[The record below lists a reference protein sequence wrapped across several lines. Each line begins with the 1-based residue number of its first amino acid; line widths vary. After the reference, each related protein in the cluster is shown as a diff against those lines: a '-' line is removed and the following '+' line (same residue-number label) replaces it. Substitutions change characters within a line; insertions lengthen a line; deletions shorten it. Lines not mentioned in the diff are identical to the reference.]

1 MGIPRVST
9 WPPLLLALVA
19 SAALPYAAAATGDL
33 APASSTGKMLY
44 EQRCAGCHD
53 RASDRTPSRDILAHN
68 PAAFIFNAMREVM
81 APMAAGLSDDE
92 MKAIALYL
100 SAAAPVPGDPNPTA
114 IWGPSSAQM
123 PLDGPKCGGPPP
135 PIDLSDRQWN
145 GWSPQLDNARY
156 QPNPGFTVADVPR
169 LNVKWAFHYPG
180 SKNGQA
186 TVIGNWLY
194 VTSMSGAVYALDA
207 RSGCVYWRFDLLA
220 ATRSSVSIGSVANRP
235 GHRYALYFSDWT
247 KSAVA
252 IDAET
257 GEPLWRTKVDDSSG
271 PQMTG
276 APTLYNG
283 VLLVPISS
291 GNEAFA
297 QNDDYVCCKFIGSLV
312 ALDANSG
319 EILWKTYATDKKPE
333 PYRLNAK
340 GKQMWGPSGGSIWSA
355 PTIDPAR
362 GLIYVATSN
371 SHTDAFHDGADS
383 VIAMDMKTGVIRWK
397 NQLLKDDNYIIGCPA
412 AANCPHPVG
421 PDFALG
427 DSVILHTLKD
437 GRQMLIAGQ
446 KSGDVYALDPD
457 ADGKIIWRHR
467 LSSGSALGGVEFG
480 SAADDDNV
488 YVGISDVVNFRD
500 PKPGLTAI
508 RIADGAILWNTPA
521 PKTPCRWT
529 NVFCSGAISMAVTAI
544 PGAVFA
550 ASMDGHFR
558 AYAAEDG
565 NVVWDFN
572 TAVDPIIDVLG
583 KPAYGGVMDG
593 AGPTIVN
600 GMVYV
605 HSGYAGRSTA
615 NIHDLKGKE
624 GNLLI
629 AFSVDGK

>member
-1 MGIPRVST
+1 
-9 WPPLLLALVA
+9 
-19 SAALPYAAAATGDL
+19 
-33 APASSTGKMLY
+33 
-44 EQRCAGCHD
+44 
-53 RASDRTPSRDILAHN
+53 
-68 PAAFIFNAMREVM
+68 
-81 APMAAGLSDDE
+81 
-92 MKAIALYL
+92 
-100 SAAAPVPGDPNPTA
+100 
-114 IWGPSSAQM
+114 
-123 PLDGPKCGGPPP
+123 
-135 PIDLSDRQWN
+135 
-145 GWSPQLDNARY
+145 
-156 QPNPGFTVADVPR
+156 
-169 LNVKWAFHYPG
+169 
-180 SKNGQA
+180 
-186 TVIGNWLY
+186 
-194 VTSMSGAVYALDA
+194 
-207 RSGCVYWRFDLLA
+207 
-220 ATRSSVSIGSVANRP
+220 
-235 GHRYALYFSDWT
+235 
-247 KSAVA
+247 
-252 IDAET
+252 
-257 GEPLWRTKVDDSSG
+257 
-271 PQMTG
+271 
-276 APTLYNG
+276 
-283 VLLVPISS
+283 
-291 GNEAFA
+291 
-297 QNDDYVCCKFIGSLV
+297 
-312 ALDANSG
+312 
-319 EILWKTYATDKKPE
+319 
-333 PYRLNAK
+333 
-340 GKQMWGPSGGSIWSA
+340 
-355 PTIDPAR
+355 
-362 GLIYVATSN
+362 
-371 SHTDAFHDGADS
+371 
-383 VIAMDMKTGVIRWK
+383 
-397 NQLLKDDNYIIGCPA
+397 
-412 AANCPHPVG
+412 
-421 PDFALG
+421 
-427 DSVILHTLKD
+427 VILHTLKD

>member
-1 MGIPRVST
+1 MGISRVSK
-9 WPPLLLALVA
+9 WSSVLLALLGCV
-19 SAALPYAAAATGDL
+19 ALPLAAAATDDS
-33 APASSTGKMLY
+33 APAAASGKMLY
-44 EQRCAGCHD
+44 EARCAGCHD

-68 PAAFIFNAMREVM
+68 PPTFILNAMRAVM
-81 APMAAGLSDDE
+81 APMAAGLSEDE
-92 MKAIALYL
+92 MKAIALFL
-100 SAAAPVPGDPNPTA
+100 STAAPQPGDPNPYA
-114 IWGPSSAQM
+114 IWGPSSAEM
-123 PLDGPKCGGPPP
+123 PLDGPQCGGRPP
-135 PIDLSDRQWN
+135 PIDLSDRKWN
-145 GWSPQLDNARY
+145 GWSPRPDNARY
-156 QPNPGFTVADVPR
+156 QPDPGFTVADVPR
-169 LNVKWAFHYPG
+169 LRVKWAFHYAG

-186 TVIGNWLY
+186 TVIGNRLY

-207 RSGCVYWRFDLLA
+207 RSGCVYWRFDSLA
-220 ATRSSVSIGSVANRP
+220 ATRSSVSIGPIANRP

-271 PQMTG
+271 LQMTG
-276 APTLYNG
+276 SPTLYNG
-283 VLLVPISS
+283 VLLVPIST

-297 QNDDYVCCKFIGSLV
+297 RNDDYDCCKFIGSLV

-319 EILWKTYATDKKPE
+319 EILWKTYTTNKKPA
-333 PYRLNAK
+333 PYRMNTK
-340 GKQMWGPSGGSIWSA
+340 GKPLWGPSGGSIWSA

-362 GLIYVATSN
+362 DLIYVATSN

-383 VIAMDMKTGVIRWK
+383 VIAMDFKTGAIRWK

-427 DSVILHTLKD
+427 DSVILHTFKD

-488 YVGISDVVNFRD
+488 YVGISDVANFRD

-508 RIADGAILWNTPA
+508 RIADGKILWNTPA
-521 PKTPCRWT
+521 PKTSCRWT
-529 NVFCSGAISMAVTAI
+529 NIYCSGAISMAVTVI

-558 AYAAEDG
+558 AYATANG
-565 NVVWDFN
+565 NVIWDFN
-572 TAVDPIIDVLG
+572 TAAEAINDVLD

-600 GMVYV
+600 GIVYV

-615 NIHDLKGKE
+615 NIYDLKGKE

-629 AFSVDGK
+629 AFSVDGR